1 MSNGSRSPN
10 ILKLSVI
17 QTICLYF
24 LLTKD
29 IIKYCL
35 RISLTHKHSVFKLL
49 YDAESAF
56 QTKQRI
62 VSFNG

>member
-1 MSNGSRSPN
+1 M
-10 ILKLSVI
+10 I

-35 RISLTHKHSVFKLL
+35 RISLTHNSIEIHIFMYL
-49 YDAESAF
+49 YAYQKKNSN
-56 QTKQRI
+56 
-62 VSFNG
+62 S